1 MKQNGDK
8 ARGGKVKSADSTA
21 VSFLKLSS
29 VTGKSVK

>member
-8 ARGGKVKSADSTA
+8 ASGGKVKSVSAA